1 MPPARG
7 RTETKGLTYYQS
19 RVDGRGLLSKY
30 RITETQKINEWMF
43 KGVCNVD
50 GRRIAVYPS
59 HANYVYYSCY
69 YPRGYNDGGNNG
81 DWSKMATGPNTDVAL
96 ILERNRLSGR
106 PQSTQQFIDDAK
118 TRSPKARSSSS
129 QAT

>member
-69 YPRGYNDGGNNG
+69 YPRGYNDGATT
-81 DWSKMATGPNTDVAL
+81 ATG
-96 ILERNRLSGR
+96 
-106 PQSTQQFIDDAK
+106 AK
-118 TRSPKARSSSS
+118 WLPARIR
-129 QAT
+129 T